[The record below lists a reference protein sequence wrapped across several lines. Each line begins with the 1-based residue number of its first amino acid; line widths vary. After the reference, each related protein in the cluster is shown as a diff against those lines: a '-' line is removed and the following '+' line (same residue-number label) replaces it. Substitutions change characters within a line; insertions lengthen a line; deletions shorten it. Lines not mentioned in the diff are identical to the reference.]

1 MFYLGVILL
10 CIALIIIYF
19 ELIKHN
25 QKNTFSLKKAIIG
38 AMIWSFL
45 TFNLQ
50 ICRRQ
55 AIIHLRSM
63 ELI

>member
-38 AMIWSFL
+38 AMI
-45 TFNLQ
+45 
-50 ICRRQ
+50 
-55 AIIHLRSM
+55 
-63 ELI
+63 